1 MNKRLW
7 VLLWTG
13 LIAVSWIISLSPT
26 ITTAAWFWDQRA
38 TTIGVAWADQGWSWN
53 EWFLDF
59 VQTAINRILALL
71 WLITIIILIYGGIQ
85 MVTAAWD
92 DWKYKKWFTIVKQA
106 IIGLILIWTSALIV
120 NLIFNFVNTNTE
132 TTGWT
137 K

>member
-1 MNKRLW
+1 M
-7 VLLWTG
+7 
-13 LIAVSWIISLSPT
+13 
-26 ITTAAWFWDQRA
+26 
-38 TTIGVAWADQGWSWN
+38 
-53 EWFLDF
+53 
-59 VQTAINRILALL
+59 L